1 MRRERP
7 ELFAKSVKLE
17 QILQKRRAEL
27 GKDKVYLSSIGG
39 RKQVDLVDVIP
50 EQLGLFG
57 WEPEEGCESG
67 YCMT

>member
-7 ELFAKSVKLE
+7 ELFAQAVKLE
-17 QILQKRRAEL
+17 QELQERRKQL
-27 GKDKVYLSSIGG
+27 GKDPVYLSGIGG
-39 RKQVDLVDVIP
+39 RKEVNLVDVIP
-50 EQLGLFG
+50 QQLGLFG